1 MKLSAL
7 PATRSYWIT
16 MLAISQM
23 LWVQVKL
30 ESRELEHSSP
40 KQKSWL
46 WLTVFTQDIMV
57 LCYCI
62 SFFFLLLVFSPLSG
76 SLFVVQYILW
86 KKYFTNKYGL
96 NKLLL
101 SLFKVDLLLG
111 LFLSWVSCF
120 SNIKWYYVSYWFSSI
135 PPPFWKIGKKCR
147 VEHLI
152 SHMTHAPM
160 CCILS
165 LCRTHIHFIIQLFS
179 PLYSLLK
186 FLNSVFP
193 HMLI

>member
-23 LWVQVKL
+23 FWVQVKL
-30 ESRELEHSSP
+30 ESRELEHSSL

-57 LCYCI
+57 LCYCV
-62 SFFFLLLVFSPLSG
+62 SLFFLLLVFSPLSG

-135 PPPFWKIGKKCR
+135 PPPILKDRKEMQSWA
-147 VEHLI
+147 
-152 SHMTHAPM
+152 SH
-160 CCILS
+160 
-165 LCRTHIHFIIQLFS
+165 FS
-179 PLYSLLK
+179 HDSCTNVLYSL
-186 FLNSVFP
+186 FV
-193 HMLI
+193 